1 MIYVDSIGNIIE
13 NSSVDFSSIKSIDFN
28 INQKYNK
35 INPALKINFT
45 NNISNDVKYIKK
57 LLSFQKLHIDFIT
70 ECNGFK
76 IKYILSNCNDD
87 ILTAIKATFINNIN
101 DRYLYLYDNIFN
113 SLDALWKKY
122 NPCKFCNDVC
132 IASKNHK
139 AAHKENG
146 CCYSFD
152 YSKNMFKFIDNV
164 KVCKYLGK
172 DKRCTTENISCKFF
186 VCNYLKKNNIFNINM
201 KDYLLVQAF
210 FNNKQK
216 LILKYNFFRSKEEI
230 LEKLMEKNNTPF
242 FIYYLYNDYRI
253 SKNQK

>member
-13 NSSVDFSSIKSIDFN
+13 NSGLNFDNIKSTDFN
-28 INQKYNK
+28 IKQKYSNV
-35 INPALKINFT
+35 NPALKINFT
-45 NNISNDVKYIKK
+45 NSISDNVKFIKK
-57 LLSFQKLHIDFIT
+57 LLYFQQLHIDFVT

-76 IKYILSNCNDD
+76 IKYILSNCNDEL
-87 ILTAIKATFINNIN
+87 LTAIKATFISDTK
-101 DRYLYLYDNIFN
+101 DRYLYLYDNIFK
-113 SLDALWKKY
+113 SLDTLWTKS

-132 IASKNHK
+132 IASRNHK
-139 AAHKENG
+139 AAHIENG

-152 YSKNMFKFIDNV
+152 YSKNIFKFIDNV

-186 VCNYLKKNNIFNINM
+186 VCNYLRKNNLFNIYM

-210 FNNKQK
+210 FDNKQK

-230 LEKLMEKNNTPF
+230 LDKLIKKDNTPF
-242 FIYYLYNDYRI
+242 FIYYLYNHYRI
-253 SKNQK
+253 

>member
-13 NSSVDFSSIKSIDFN
+13 NPSANFANIECVEFN
-28 INQKYNK
+28 INKKYNH

-45 NNISNDVKYIKK
+45 SNISENVKFIKR
-57 LLSFQKLHIDFIT
+57 LLHFQKLNIDFVT
-70 ECNGFK
+70 ECNGFQ

-87 ILTAIKATFINNIN
+87 LLIAIKATFISDTK
-101 DRYLYLYDNIFN
+101 DRYLYLYDNIFK
-113 SLDALWKKY
+113 SLDTLWKKS

-152 YSKNMFKFIDNV
+152 YSKSIFKFIDDV
-164 KVCKYLGK
+164 KVCKYLGE
-172 DKRCTTENISCKFF
+172 DKRCATENISCKFF
-186 VCNYLKKNNIFNINM
+186 VCNYLRKNNLFNIHM

-216 LILKYNFFRSKEEI
+216 LILKYNFFKSKEEI
-230 LEKLMEKNNTPF
+230 LEKLVENDNTPF
-242 FIYYLYNDYRI
+242 FIYYLHGNYRI
-253 SKNQK
+253 